1 MGTSRNGQL
10 IAATGGALLIVS
22 LFLDWS
28 SAGGASVN
36 GWEMWTLTDVFLL
49 IVGVT
54 AILPAITGGRIGL
67 FRPDMSLNAA
77 ADLLGVVSTLLL
89 AYLLVFDWPEGTSRE
104 IGVYLAL
111 IASITIMCG
120 AGDWRPVR
128 GEAPLFPK
136 LD

>member
-10 IAATGGALLIVS
+10 IAGAGGALLIVS

-28 SAGGASVN
+28 SVGGASVN

-49 IVGVT
+49 IVGVV

-77 ADLLGVVSTLLL
+77 ADLLGVISTLLL